1 MDNNDFLDETT
12 PDGFPQDEAAQ
23 DDITYGGDFP
33 ANGDEA
39 ARYGE
44 DLSGTMQ
51 FESLDGA
58 DGIMPR
64 DKFTD
69 MNSTGGDVEKTR
81 LMDSVQPED
90 GAEPPVPQYAA
101 QNPVKKRRRKK
112 KKKHRYNHTRTFG
125 QIFLGVLLSV
135 VAIGVGAFL
144 AYRLIVAMMDFTGM
158 AKASR
163 QYEISITADKSVEQI
178 ADELYDNGIVEM
190 PNLFKTYV
198 NLFEDKDKFLNGNFV
213 VKSNMS
219 YGSIVATLQ
228 TIRTYSETV
237 TVMIPEGSTAQDIG
251 RLLEEN
257 YVCRAED
264 FEKFYKDKLEQYDF
278 EEGIDTENRF
288 YCLEGYLFP
297 DTYNFWVVDDLKDNP
312 NYDTAAYAKI
322 AAEKMYNNFENKIT
336 RSMTARMEELG
347 MTLDEVIILASLIQ
361 KEGTTEDNMSMISS
375 VFHNRLNNP
384 DRFPSLQSDTTYTYI
399 QNCIDPVLRGG
410 SGYDDIVLA
419 YDTYQCEGLPAGA
432 VCNPG
437 LVAINA
443 ALYPAES
450 SYYYFLASKDGAF
463 YFAQTNEEHEQNIID
478 AELRGQGQEE

>member
-1 MDNNDFLDETT
+1 MDNNDFFDETT
-12 PDGFPQDEAAQ
+12 PDGFPQEEAAQ
-23 DDITYGGDFP
+23 DGMTYGGAAPYD
-33 ANGDEA
+33 ANEA
-39 ARYGE
+39 EQYGE
-44 DLSGTMQ
+44 DLTGTMQ
-51 FESLDGA
+51 FDSLDGA

-69 MNSTGGDVEKTR
+69 MNSTGGDIEKTR

-90 GAEPPVPQYAA
+90 GAEPPVQQYAA
-101 QNPVKKRRRKK
+101 QNPVKKRRKKKK
-112 KKKHRYNHTRTFG
+112 KKKHHYNHTRTFG
-125 QIFLGVLLSV
+125 QIFLGVLLSA

-144 AYRLIVAMMDFTGM
+144 AYRLIVALMDFTGM
-158 AKASR
+158 AKSSR
-163 QYEISITADKSVEQI
+163 QYEISITDDKGVEQI
-178 ADELYDNGIVEM
+178 AEELYDNGIIEM
-190 PNLFKTYV
+190 PNLFKMYIDF
-198 NLFEDKDKFLNGNFV
+198 FEDKDDFLNGNFV

-219 YGSIVATLQ
+219 YGSIVTTLQ
-228 TIRTYSETV
+228 TVRTYSETV

-264 FEKFYKDKLEQYDF
+264 FEKFYKDKLAQYDF

-297 DTYNFWVVDDLKDNP
+297 DTYNFWVVEDMKDNP
-312 NYDTAAYAKI
+312 NYDTTAYAEI
-322 AAEKMYNNFENKIT
+322 AANKMYKNFENKIT
-336 RSMTARMEELG
+336 RSMTARMEELD
-347 MTLDEVIILASLIQ
+347 MTLDEVVILASLIQ

-375 VFHNRLNNP
+375 VFHNRLKSE
-384 DRFPSLQSDTTYTYI
+384 RFTSLQSDTTYTYI
-399 QNCIDPVLRGG
+399 ENCIDPVLKD
-410 SGYDDIVLA
+410 SSTYDDIVLA

-437 LVAINA
+437 LIAINA

-450 SYYYFLASKDGAF
+450 DYYYFLASSDGAF

-478 AELRGQGQEE
+478 AELRKQEQEE

>member
-23 DDITYGGDFP
+23 DDVTYGGDFP
-33 ANGDEA
+33 ADSDEA
-39 ARYGE
+39 AQYGE

-69 MNSTGGDVEKTR
+69 MNSTGGDIEKTR

-90 GAEPPVPQYAA
+90 GAEQPVPQYAA

-219 YGSIVATLQ
+219 YGSIVTTLQ

-399 QNCIDPVLRGG
+399 QNCIDPVLSGG

-450 SYYYFLASKDGAF
+450 GYYYFLASNDGAF

-478 AELRGQGQEE
+478 AELRGQEQEE